1 MKRQSRET
9 GSSEIQT
16 LQLAGKDFKVTI
28 VTMLEDINNYAK
40 NQ

>member
-1 MKRQSRET
+1 MKRQSKKT

-16 LQLAGKDFKVTI
+16 LQLAGKDFI
-28 VTMLEDINNYAK
+28 VAVITMLEDINTHAK